1 MPDSRIDR
9 FVQLFADSQHALRKY
24 VRRLVGSNEAA
35 EDIVQESYMRTYEQ
49 GDRVETPRAFLFSTA
64 RNLAADSRRHNRLAR
79 TDLLGD
85 FDQLSVVSK
94 GESPESGALAEERS
108 RLLKAAIARLAP
120 QCRAVFTLRV
130 FHGCSYKEIAERLGL
145 SSRTVENHL
154 AHAVRETHDF
164 MRRRYK

>member
-1 MPDSRIDR
+1 MPDSRIDN
-9 FVQLFADSQHALRKY
+9 FVRLFTDSQDALRKY

-49 GDRVETPRAFLFSTA
+49 GERVETPRAFLFSTA
-64 RNLAADSRRHNRLAR
+64 RNLAADSRRHNRLSR

-85 FDQLSVVSK
+85 FDELNVVSK
-94 GESPESGALAEERS
+94 GASPESGALADERS

-145 SSRTVENHL
+145 STRTVENHL
-154 AHAVRETHDF
+154 ARGVRETHDF